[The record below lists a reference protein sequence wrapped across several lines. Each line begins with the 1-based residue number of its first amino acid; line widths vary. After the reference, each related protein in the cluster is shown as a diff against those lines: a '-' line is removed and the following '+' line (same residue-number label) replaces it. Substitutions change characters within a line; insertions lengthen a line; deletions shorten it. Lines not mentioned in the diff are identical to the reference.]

1 MGSPILLEFLLPHF
15 GPTVSWRQTSNIAYD
30 FSYAKVTLMQI
41 RLDWLETFVLVA
53 RLKSMKGAAAALSLS
68 AGAISQRMRGLE
80 ERAGYR
86 LFQRQAGGIA
96 LTHEAER
103 LLAEIGPAFDT
114 ITQAWARIDGA
125 EATARQR
132 VTVSTMPS
140 FANFVLVPR
149 LGRFARLFPQAEV
162 NVETDLR
169 IVDLH
174 TEPVD
179 IAIRHGL
186 GDYPG
191 LVATP
196 LISPALIVV
205 GSPGLIEKHGSLK
218 RAADC
223 LQLPL
228 LHDHTRQD
236 WRLWFEAHGV
246 TTPERLKGPAFSD
259 GTLIVR
265 AAVAGQGLG
274 LVREFYAAEEL
285 AGGRLVRALDV
296 TWPSRFGYYLV
307 ATAEALQRPA
317 VRAFRNWL
325 VEEMATLEREA
336 VRAA

>member
-1 MGSPILLEFLLPHF
+1 
-15 GPTVSWRQTSNIAYD
+15 
-30 FSYAKVTLMQI
+30 MQI

-53 RLKSMKGAAAALSLS
+53 RLKSMKAAAETLGLS
-68 AGAISQRMRGLE
+68 AGAISQRIRGLE
-80 ERAGYR
+80 ERAGFR
-86 LFQRQAGGIA
+86 LFQRQGGGIA
-96 LTHEAER
+96 LTHEAEM
-103 LLAEIGPAFDT
+103 LLAELAPAFDT
-114 ITQAWARIDGA
+114 INRAWARIDGT
-125 EATARQR
+125 EAASRQR
-132 VTVSTMPS
+132 LTVSTMPS

-149 LGRFARLFPQAEV
+149 LGNFSRLYPQAEV

-169 IVDLH
+169 IVDLT

-191 LVATP
+191 LVATR
-196 LISPALIVV
+196 LISPSLIVV
-205 GSPGLIEKHGSLK
+205 ASPAFIAQHGALK

-223 LQLPL
+223 LPLPL

-246 TTPERLKGPAFSD
+246 AAPDRLAGPAFSD

-285 AGGRLVRALDV
+285 AAGRLIRALDV

-307 ATAEALQRPA
+307 ATAEALQRPV

-336 VRAA
+336 AQAA

>member
-1 MGSPILLEFLLPHF
+1 
-15 GPTVSWRQTSNIAYD
+15 
-30 FSYAKVTLMQI
+30 MQV

-53 RLKSMKGAAAALSLS
+53 RLKSMKGAAEALGLS

-86 LFQRQAGGIA
+86 LFQRQGGGIA
-96 LTHEAER
+96 LTHEAET
-103 LLAEIGPAFDT
+103 LLAEIGPAFD
-114 ITQAWARIDGA
+114 IVSRAWARIDGA
-125 EATARQR
+125 EAVARQR
-132 VTVSTMPS
+132 LTVSTMPS

-149 LGRFARLFPQAEV
+149 LGHFSRIFPQAEV

-169 IVDLH
+169 VVDLH
-174 TEPVD
+174 SEPVD

-186 GDYPG
+186 GDYPD

-205 GSPGLIEKHGSLK
+205 GSPNLIEKHGRLK

-223 LQLPL
+223 LSVPL

-246 TTPERLKGPAFSD
+246 ATPERLKGPAFSD

-265 AAVAGQGLG
+265 AAVASQGLG

-285 AGGRLVRALDV
+285 AAGRLVRALDV
-296 TWPSRFGYYLV
+296 SWPSRFGYYLV
-307 ATAEALQRPA
+307 ATEEALQRPS

-325 VEEMATLEREA
+325 VEEMAALERD
-336 VRAA
+336 AAKAA

>member
-1 MGSPILLEFLLPHF
+1 
-15 GPTVSWRQTSNIAYD
+15 
-30 FSYAKVTLMQI
+30 MQI

-53 RLKSMKGAAAALSLS
+53 RLKSMKGAAEALGLS

-86 LFQRQAGGIA
+86 LFQRQGGGIS
-96 LTHEAER
+96 LTLEAEA

-114 ITQAWARIDGA
+114 VNRAWARIDGA
-125 EATARQR
+125 EAIARQR
-132 VTVSTMPS
+132 ITVSTMPS

-149 LGRFARLFPQAEV
+149 LGHFAKLFPQAEV

-169 IVDLH
+169 VVDLH

-186 GDYPG
+186 GDYPD
-191 LVATP
+191 LVAAR

-205 GSPGLIEKHGSLK
+205 GSPALIDKHGRLK

-223 LQLPL
+223 LALPL

-246 TTPERLKGPAFSD
+246 AAPDRLKGPAFSD

-285 AGGRLVRALDV
+285 AAGRLVRALEV
-296 TWPSRFGYYLV
+296 SWPSRFGYYLV

-325 VEEMATLEREA
+325 VEEMAELEREA
-336 VRAA
+336 AKAA

>member
-1 MGSPILLEFLLPHF
+1 M
-15 GPTVSWRQTSNIAYD
+15 R
-30 FSYAKVTLMQI
+30 I

-53 RLKSMKGAAAALSLS
+53 RLKSMKGAAEALSLS

-86 LFQRQAGGIA
+86 LFQRQAGGIT
-96 LTHEAER
+96 LTIEAEA

-114 ITQAWARIDGA
+114 VNRAWARIDGA
-125 EATARQR
+125 EAIARQR
-132 VTVSTMPS
+132 ITVSTMPS

-149 LGRFARLFPQAEV
+149 LGHFARLFPQSEV

-169 IVDLH
+169 VVDLH

-205 GSPGLIEKHGSLK
+205 GSPDLVAKHGPLK

-223 LQLPL
+223 LKVPL

-246 TTPERLKGPAFSD
+246 ATPERLKGPAFSD

-285 AGGRLVRALDV
+285 AAGRLVRALDV

-325 VEEMATLEREA
+325 VEEMAMLEREA
-336 VRAA
+336 EKAA

>member
-1 MGSPILLEFLLPHF
+1 
-15 GPTVSWRQTSNIAYD
+15 
-30 FSYAKVTLMQI
+30 MQI

-53 RLKSMKGAAAALSLS
+53 RLKSMKAAAEVLSLS
-68 AGAISQRMRGLE
+68 AGAISQRIRALE

-86 LFQRQAGGIA
+86 LFQRQGGGIA
-96 LTHEAER
+96 LTHEAE
-103 LLAEIGPAFDT
+103 LLLSDLAPAFET
-114 ITQAWARIDGA
+114 INRAWARIDGA
-125 EATARQR
+125 EALARQR
-132 VTVSTMPS
+132 LTVSTMPS

-149 LGRFARLFPQAEV
+149 LGSFSQHFPQVEV

-169 IVDLH
+169 VVDLH

-196 LISPALIVV
+196 LISPSLIVV
-205 GSPGLIEKHGSLK
+205 GSLDLIAKHGPLK

-223 LQLPL
+223 LALPL

-246 TTPERLKGPAFSD
+246 ATPDRLKGPAFSD

-285 AGGRLVRALDV
+285 ESGRLIRALDV
-296 TWPSRFGYYLV
+296 SWPSRFGYYLV
-307 ATAEALQRPA
+307 ATAEALQRPV

-336 VRAA
+336 EKAA